1 MINDIEIFKW
11 SDKFDTGIPLIDQQH
26 RRLVELLNQLI
37 SHLAWQSGAPVLN
50 AILEELT
57 RYVVVHFSSEE
68 EIWQQYF
75 QGDDWEIDHKQ
86 NHRNFIDEVLKLK
99 AEESVKPF
107 GDVIAEIVSFL
118 THWLAYHILENDK
131 RLAQAV
137 LAMQTGKSLD
147 QAKKQANQLMSGAT
161 KVLIDT
167 LMGMS
172 DLLAHRT
179 VDLTREINRRQLAE
193 QKLEAA
199 NLAKSDFLANMSH
212 EIRTPLNAITG
223 MVYMLLRDGVTPP
236 QEERLR
242 KIDNAGKHLLGI
254 INDILDLSKIEAGKL
269 MLEERELNAGSLVE
283 NVASMLADRIKEK
296 DLKLIVENE
305 FLPFP
310 MVGDSTRIQQAL
322 LYYAV
327 NAIKFTDKGS
337 IALRVGKLEA
347 SDDSILLKF
356 EVQDTGIGMDSEQ
369 QSRVFNAF
377 EQANTSTT
385 RKYGGTGLG
394 LAITKR
400 IAEMMGGEVGV
411 ESSPGMGSR
420 FWFTARLKIGKKV
433 SVPDAKATEEQ
444 AELVLAQRYRGQP
457 ILVVE
462 DNEINL
468 EITRMLLEDVGLAVD
483 SAENG
488 EEAINLVLQKHFS
501 LVLMDMQM
509 PVMDGLEATR
519 QIRKL
524 AQGDNL
530 PILAMTANAFTEDR
544 QRCLD
549 AGMNDFISK
558 PVDPDDLYAIL
569 LKWLPRNIGAVSE

>member
-1 MINDIEIFKW
+1 
-11 SDKFDTGIPLIDQQH
+11 
-26 RRLVELLNQLI
+26 
-37 SHLAWQSGAPVLN
+37 
-50 AILEELT
+50 
-57 RYVVVHFSSEE
+57 
-68 EIWQQYF
+68 
-75 QGDDWEIDHKQ
+75 
-86 NHRNFIDEVLKLK
+86 
-99 AEESVKPF
+99 
-107 GDVIAEIVSFL
+107 
-118 THWLAYHILENDK
+118 
-131 RLAQAV
+131 
-137 LAMQTGKSLD
+137 
-147 QAKKQANQLMSGAT
+147 
-161 KVLIDT
+161 
-167 LMGMS
+167 
-172 DLLAHRT
+172 
-179 VDLTREINRRQLAE
+179 
-193 QKLEAA
+193 
-199 NLAKSDFLANMSH
+199 
-212 EIRTPLNAITG
+212 

-322 LYYAV
+322 LNYAV

-337 IALRVGKLEA
+337 IALRFGKLEA